1 MIEFHVYGYVNVYEQ
16 EGRSDY
22 NEEKPRAL
30 FSSRAGADQW
40 AEKLLAEQGL
50 RRVACVLVK
59 GKQIEGEI
67 SEEEYYDGWAN
78 YRAACSR
85 MRRGNANRV
94 SVLERLWKA
103 CGKIFRAV

>member
-40 AEKLLAEQGL
+40 AEKLLAEHGL

-59 GKQIEGEI
+59 GKTGETTDEQSDI
-67 SEEEYYDGWAN
+67 HDGRTCNYFSSE
-78 YRAACSR
+78 

-94 SVLERLWKA
+94 SVLERLRKA